1 MNEELE
7 RLLEL
12 DPVKAHDKIM
22 QMTRPPPVIVH
33 KEYTGRQPS
42 LANGDDQPLSTD
54 DMIEALAQALAETR
68 IQLHDEF
75 QSMVN
80 EAVGPLT
87 EQVAVLQ
94 GQVNVLLSLIGSIV
108 GNNNNSSVK
117 EASETKIKTVRRVRP
132 IESKHDRQ

>member
-1 MNEELE
+1 MIRQDEIEHLFD
-7 RLLEL
+7 
-12 DPVKAHDKIM
+12 DPVKNHERIM
-22 QMTRPPPVIVH
+22 EMTRPPPVIVH

-117 EASETKIKTVRRVRP
+117 EASETRTKTVRRVRQ
-132 IESKHDRQ
+132 IESKPR

>member
-1 MNEELE
+1 MIRQDEIEHLFD
-7 RLLEL
+7 
-12 DPVKAHDKIM
+12 DPVKNHERIM
-22 QMTRPPPVIVH
+22 EMTRPPPVIVH

-42 LANGDDQPLSTD
+42 LADGDDQPLSTD

-68 IQLHDEF
+68 IQLRDEF

-117 EASETKIKTVRRVRP
+117 EASETKIKTVRRVRQ
-132 IESKHDRQ
+132 IESKP

>member
-1 MNEELE
+1 MIRQDEIEHLFD
-7 RLLEL
+7 
-12 DPVKAHDKIM
+12 DPVKNHERIM
-22 QMTRPPPVIVH
+22 EMTRPPPVIVH

-87 EQVAVLQ
+87 ER
-94 GQVNVLLSLIGSIV
+94 SRSF
-108 GNNNNSSVK
+108 K
-117 EASETKIKTVRRVRP
+117 VR
-132 IESKHDRQ
+132 